1 MEPWDTRGLD
11 GDIGQA
17 FVDRK
22 LGRRFAFSYPG
33 LENAASSRGART
45 DRRERTRTAALAAA
59 GTARTE
65 AWRSLAVG
73 PCPAPARGTARALRL
88 RQPGSGERAAVP
100 EHRRTSDRN
109 HRLLGE
115 PVCAGRPA
123 PPPHPPHHLP
133 QRLSLHPPP

>member
-1 MEPWDTRGLD
+1 MESWDTRGLH

-33 LENAASSRGART
+33 LENPASSRGART

-59 GTARTE
+59 GTARAE

-73 PCPAPARGTARALRL
+73 PCPAPAGGNARALAF
-88 RQPGSGERAAVP
+88 RQPGRGERAAGS
-100 EHRRTSDRN
+100 EHPRTSGRKK
-109 HRLLGE
+109 RPLGE
-115 PVCAGRPA
+115 PV
-123 PPPHPPHHLP
+123 
-133 QRLSLHPPP
+133 